1 MSRSFCVPAI
11 FFLFSA
17 FVLLFIVSISLP
29 FLTAMDIT
37 RVHTNGTVQ
46 VTGDQN
52 FEQLRL
58 GIWSYCYTAINGN
71 MECSPTGHGYSFSVQ
86 NNANNTVFIGSSWT
100 LGLAVH
106 PVACGV
112 SFIALLFSFSQHITA
127 TLVASLLS
135 FLAATLA
142 LVAFA
147 IDIALY
153 AYFKNQMGDLGFG
166 NRTIT
171 GPGFWLTFASMILL
185 ILAGFTVCCGRRR
198 DRMGS
203 ARTSTPGRKTG
214 LFSRFRRR

>member
-37 RVHTNGTVQ
+37 RVHYERHSRGGWRSKIRTTQ
-46 VTGDQN
+46 
-52 FEQLRL
+52 
-58 GIWSYCYTAINGN
+58 S
-71 MECSPTGHGYSFSVQ
+71 HGYSFSVQ

-127 TLVASLLS
+127 TLVASLFS

-153 AYFKNQMGDLGFG
+153 AYLRIKWATLVLE
-166 NRTIT
+166 T
-171 GPGFWLTFASMILL
+171 GPS
-185 ILAGFTVCCGRRR
+185 R
-198 DRMGS
+198 DQVSPCAVVVDVTAWAVQGLPRLV
-203 ARTSTPGRKTG
+203 RKTG
-214 LFSRFRRR
+214 LFSRFRRRQ